1 MHQTNLPFFIGCFNL
16 VVFYRD
22 WWNAS
27 EVSAY
32 WRLWNMPVHYWLVR
46 HVYFPS
52 VRVGLSKTGATFV
65 VFLISAILHEI
76 LISVPCHMI
85 RIHSFLAMMG
95 QMPLIFLTKMID
107 RRYPGSS
114 IGNIIF
120 WISFCF
126 VGQPMAMLL
135 YTIDY
140 WEEHH
145 GSQDLLEPEPTGI
158 GIRALAAI
166 GKIFGASP
174 EL

>member
-1 MHQTNLPFFIGCFNL
+1 VCFFFGINE
-16 VVFYRD
+16 VFYRD

-52 VRVGLSKTGATFV
+52 VRAGLSKKTATFV
-65 VFLISAILHEI
+65 VFLFSAILHEV

-85 RIHSFLAMMG
+85 RVHSFLAMMG
-95 QMPLIFLTKMID
+95 QLPLIFLTKMID
-107 RRYPGSS
+107 RKYPGSS
-114 IGNIIF
+114 IGNVIF

-140 WEEHH
+140 WERRHV
-145 GSQDLLEPEPTGI
+145 GDVALEPEMIPKVV
-158 GIRALAAI
+158 RLV
-166 GKIFGASP
+166 GASS